1 MAVRNGSGGN
11 STANK
16 RQGLLGNTT
25 SEDTPVITYASVEI
39 GTTKTE
45 PIPSEARK
53 L

>member
-16 RQGLLGNTT
+16 RQGPLGNTT
-25 SEDTPVITYASVEI
+25 GGDTSVITYASVEI
-39 GTTKTE
+39 GTTKSE
-45 PIPSEARK
+45 PIPSVARN